1 MREED
6 ITESDTDEF
15 DYRMPWCLYDVMLI
29 EKNNGISRRIG
40 VGVVHVNAFLQESP
54 VWKEMVSEWVDW
66 W

>member
-29 EKNNGISRRIG
+29 EKNNGISRRI
-40 VGVVHVNAFLQESP
+40 
-54 VWKEMVSEWVDW
+54 WKEMVSEWVDW